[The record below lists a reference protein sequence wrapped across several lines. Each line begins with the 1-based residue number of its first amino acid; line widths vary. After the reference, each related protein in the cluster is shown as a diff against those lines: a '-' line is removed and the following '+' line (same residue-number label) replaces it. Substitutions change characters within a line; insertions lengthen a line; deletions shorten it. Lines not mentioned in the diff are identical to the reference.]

1 MRKVVTDL
9 SPGRSYSI
17 QIRSVSGGTVSQWSP
32 VYLVPAINKVALPP
46 SLVNGDIQ
54 VSTIGDKFFA
64 NWTYGAIE
72 DDFKN
77 YEYKW
82 LYYDGAAYVESTTIY
97 STLAPNAELDYA
109 TNLKLFNPAR
119 PNIKISVRAVDT
131 SGNAS
136 AWATSTNPAIN
147 AAPAAPTSLSATPAI
162 DTISFFWTAPADNDI
177 DYYELHTGTAGFTP
191 GSGTLVAISSDTN
204 FAYTTTNYTT
214 RVFAVRAVDKFGTPG
229 TKSGEVS
236 SAASQSNNADITP
249 PLTPANFVLTSGTTV
264 QNLANIVATWTKVA
278 ATDVSVYR
286 IRYSDVA
293 TTGPWQYI
301 TVDAKTSAGADIET
315 ANIFNLKPS
324 TQFWAQIAAA
334 DKSGNISAYSSS
346 STVTTAANIVA
357 PAIPSAPSA
366 SVSNVT
372 GQIQVSHD
380 NTKAAGGS
388 VESDVVRYEV
398 YAGTTTAPTNLIG
411 SINKST
417 TTQALFNVT
426 ATSTN
431 PTWYVRVK
439 AVNGSGLLSGFSTE
453 TAATPNLIATANI
466 ADAAITNAKIGSLSA
481 DKITAGDISAEV
493 ITVGTS
499 TGGSPSG
506 IKIDGTNKEIRS
518 QNFATGNI
526 GWRIDSD
533 DSAEFNNLTVR
544 NTFKIEDGVTPV
556 TISAYSRTAGSSN
569 TVFTANGHGYST
581 GDYVLI
587 SGTTDVD
594 TGLTPMVIT
603 WLTNNT
609 FSGFPNS
616 ATTAVSGSTGS
627 AVKVDNTVRLTNDG
641 LTIGNSGSGVVSIG
655 PTSFQIR
662 SSSTGTR
669 TAIDNTGISVYKSNA
684 QVVGLNSDGTFFLK
698 SATSGNRVELDG
710 DNGLRVKDSDNNT
723 IIKVDPDGLEGYSKP
738 KSISSISIMSASVT
752 SITALAGSSYST
764 PITYGSSSEGSF
776 TYTAGNIFTAG
787 QTVNIAG
794 FSNTAY
800 NLSNAVV
807 SSSDGSTFTVGAG
820 LLTYPIASYTASADA
835 ETVTFTGTFTL
846 NVDDLVSVSDSVVG
860 YNLKNA
866 TVLDATPTTFTL
878 SSPGTPDVTTPVS
891 VTDGLV
897 YKLEKSESPTSA
909 TASYPG
915 STYIKTA
922 TTEAAHNFPVN
933 SFIQIS
939 GASTASE
946 ASVKVLSEPSSTTFT
961 YLSLNPFEYTGTA
974 TATVSGHRKLTTSS
988 DHELIPGQIFR
999 VTGTPNMN
1007 NDGIE
1012 VDDVLSNRILVY
1024 LYSEGVDDGFTYDG
1038 SSPGSTGQITK
1049 QTISVNI
1056 DDGAATFGGD
1066 LKSSS
1071 YSTYSLTGSKLSI
1084 SENDG
1089 LKLTREAVQNFI
1101 LNPTFSNELGFP
1113 SSQNWASV
1121 ASYGL
1126 PAVNSVESDSGM
1138 GQLAGINSFK
1148 SSPIKITSIANTN
1161 NSLEKTVTTSV
1172 NHKLASPDRVALNGI
1187 VYGSITPRSIN
1198 YKETVSS
1205 VTSNTVFKYTP
1216 EIGENAFYITS
1227 ITTSGTTKTVNT
1239 SAAHNFVPGQ
1249 NVWITGT
1256 SNSNLN
1262 NSSVTTVLTPTTTSF
1277 TYVGPDSTSTASDT
1291 VTTVTAATL
1300 ASGTY
1305 TFTST
1310 NTYSAGETVTI
1321 SGVNSNYNITGTI
1334 VTANGTQFTM
1344 NGTGSANAWSKVVDV
1359 TAAIGFSNSVSFTT
1373 TNNAFQSGDTVT
1385 IAGLSAGFNLNN
1397 VTIASAGLTNFTVT
1411 TNTLSG
1417 QSWNK
1422 TSTVSAAISN
1432 GTVVTYT
1439 VPSGHSI
1446 SNGSVISITGTS
1458 SAFNLSSQLV
1468 TGTTATSFSVTPWI
1482 GAPAASTWDNAW
1494 EISSAEIS
1502 ASQITYTTTST
1513 HQLTAGG
1520 LATISNASSSY
1531 NITNVPITSASGTTF
1546 TVSTTN
1552 SAVAWKN
1559 TLRIESATGN
1569 GSVITYTT
1577 SNPHGFYNGQYVT
1590 VSGLNASYNVS
1601 GAISGAS
1608 GNTFTIASSAT
1619 TTPSSWER
1627 TVYPT
1632 AWSYTSPNLTLTVPN
1647 LFSAGNQVY
1656 VDNIPVST
1664 TASTFHGNMSIAS
1677 STIGQIV
1684 LNIGTGQTVITKIIS
1699 YNPTATAST
1708 AVASGS
1714 NAVNIFTFAGSG
1726 TLNVA
1731 STSAFASS
1739 GTIHV
1744 YATPSGGAMRAFP
1757 ITYTGKTGTTF
1768 TGCNSSGANA
1778 VLATN
1783 NVVAISTSTI
1793 SFPLSA
1799 NTTIPSSSVLSSTGW
1814 ATTGFFVITDSVG
1827 INHLVSYGGISGQ
1840 SFTNCNSLDSISGTV
1855 NAYANIKQQPRI
1867 RLNGRF
1873 STQQVGSTK
1882 TTIVISSASYNS
1894 TTGLRTYTTPTAHGL
1909 TVGDPVDV
1917 TGLTGTNSSEYNIV
1931 EGTIRSVTT
1940 SSPFTFVVYAPS
1952 PTSAA
1957 TSSLTGQSGAYT
1969 SHASKVQALADV
1981 TVTGTSTLNNG
1992 TATVSG
1998 GTASTTAAVG
2008 TVSPS
2013 GAISTSS
2020 ISASFTNS
2028 SISSFSSSR
2037 RGELSTSVY
2046 LPNSTSKAATGSF
2059 WVYQNVEN
2067 SGMYLNM
2074 KDFIL
2079 DDLTTAIP
2087 ASNNDTTFSQIIPR
2101 GSWTRISNIFSL
2113 PSNWNPSSTLKLP
2126 TLLYADKS
2134 FSVTNISGTGTGPR
2148 TATTSGNHNFE
2159 LNQTITISEDATVGF
2174 NETANI
2180 TAIPSPNTFTY
2191 TSTASGTHNPTYTYT
2206 KATSKSVQVNAIA
2219 YYDGAML
2226 TLTNGLTEYFDG
2238 DHQGEW
2244 QGAKGDSISV
2254 KESFTSGQIRLRA
2267 GSNISAG
2274 EGNYLSEMDKISFSS
2289 ALPQKVSP
2297 SISPISL
2304 DIYDSLLGYLPPQT
2318 GVALYSGSDTV
2329 GKSAYVAVTTN
2340 GTTGILSLGG
2350 ISRIQGNAYMDGVKV
2365 VKRTVSSGYY
2375 GGTTSPYD
2383 NFSTTWQFLTSSAGY
2398 FGNVSFVAPP
2408 SGCVKISYGAIMYM
2422 TEFSGSGTTGYL
2434 AATIS
2439 TSPSGAGTVV
2449 YDAKTGQFIQYSID
2463 YNNNF
2468 DSTFNAYADIDISG
2482 TSSCSKVD
2490 VVSGLTSG
2498 KTYYLQLSGQRAG
2511 TGEARCAR
2519 PYVVIEPSLYA
2530 L

>member
-46 SLVNGDIQ
+46 SLVNSDIQ

-119 PNIKISVRAVDT
+119 ANIKISVRAVDT

-191 GSGTLVAISSDTN
+191 TGSTPGTGTCIAISSDTN
-204 FAYTTTNYTT
+204 FAYTTTTYTT
-214 RVFAVRAVDKFGTPG
+214 RVFAVRAVDKFKTPG
-229 TKSGEVS
+229 AKSGEVS
-236 SAASQSNNADITP
+236 SAASQSNNSDITAPPTPTGLSLSAGTPSKSLASINVSWNSVYASANDVSIYKVRYSTSTSGPWTYIPVDARTSSSADITS
-249 PLTPANFVLTSGTTV
+249 AVISS
-264 QNLANIVATWTKVA
+264 LA
-278 ATDVSVYR
+278 
-286 IRYSDVA
+286 
-293 TTGPWQYI
+293 
-301 TVDAKTSAGADIET
+301 
-315 ANIFNLKPS
+315 PS
-324 TQFWAQIAAA
+324 STYYVQIAAA
-334 DKSGNISAYSSS
+334 DKSGNISAYTASSS
-346 STVTTAANIVA
+346 ITTAKNTT
-357 PAIPSAPSA
+357 APSTPA
-366 SVSNVT
+366 PPTAAAN
-372 GQIQVSHD
+372 GMQIQVSHD
-380 NTKAAGGS
+380 NTKAAGGAI
-388 VESDVVRYEV
+388 ESDVIGYEV
-398 YAGTTTAPTNLIG
+398 YAGTSIG
-411 SINKST
+411 TYTKIGFLPRST
-417 TTQALFNVT
+417 TTSALFSV
-426 ATSTN
+426 TSTGGAS
-431 PTWYVRVK
+431 TQLWYVNVK
-439 AVNGSGLLSGFSTE
+439 AVNSSSISSSSASTDAQASP
-453 TAATPNLIATANI
+453 TLIAGTNI
-466 ADAAITNAKIGSLSA
+466 VNATIGDAQIGNLNVNRLVSGTISA
-481 DKITAGDISAEV
+481 DDIR
-493 ITVGTS
+493 IGTD
-499 TGGSPSG
+499 G
-506 IKIDGTNKEIRS
+506 IKIDGASKTIES
-518 QNFATGNI
+518 QNFATGNL
-526 GWRIDSD
+526 GWIIDSD
-533 DSAEFNNLTVR
+533 GSAEFNNLTVR

-603 WLTNNT
+603 WLSNNT
-609 FSGFPNS
+609 FSGSPNS
-616 ATTAVSGSTGS
+616 ATTAVSGITGS

-698 SATSGNRVELDG
+698 SAVTGNRVELDG

-738 KSISSISIMSASVT
+738 TNISAISAMQANALGSIGLSSGT
-752 SITALAGSSYST
+752 TYST
-764 PITYGSSSEGSF
+764 PVTYASSNEGSY

-787 QTVNIAG
+787 QKVNITG
-794 FSNTAY
+794 FTNNTAY
-800 NLSNAVV
+800 NLSSATV

-820 LLTYPIASYTASADA
+820 FLTYPITSYTASEEAGQ
-835 ETVTFTGTFTL
+835 VTFTGEFTL
-846 NVDDLVSVSDSVVG
+846 NVDDLVSISDSVVG

-878 SSPGTPDVTTPVS
+878 SSPGTPDVTNPVN

-909 TASYPG
+909 IASYPG
-915 STYIKTA
+915 STYIKTV
-922 TTEAAHNFPVN
+922 TTEDAHNFPVGSLVTVGVDIN
-933 SFIQIS
+933 API
-939 GASTASE
+939 
-946 ASVKVLSEPSSTTFT
+946 LSSPSATTFT
-961 YLSLNPFEYTGTA
+961 YLSLSNNVSYSNPISINGYRKLVTATDHGLKPGQLFRITGT
-974 TATVSGHRKLTTSS
+974 TGMDEEPVEVSDVISNNTLTYKTSK
-988 DHELIPGQIFR
+988 
-999 VTGTPNMN
+999 TGAS
-1007 NDGIE
+1007 G
-1012 VDDVLSNRILVY
+1012 
-1024 LYSEGVDDGFTYDG
+1024 
-1038 SSPGSTGQITK
+1038 TGQIAKETFS
-1049 QTISVNI
+1049 INI
-1056 DDGAATFGGD
+1056 DGAATFGGD

-1089 LKLTREAVQNFI
+1089 LKLTRETVQNFI
-1101 LNPTFSNELGFP
+1101 LNPTFSSELNFP
-1113 SSQNWASV
+1113 SSENWASV

-1126 PAVNSVESDSGM
+1126 PAVNSGESDSGM
-1138 GQLAGINSFK
+1138 GQLAGANSFK
-1148 SSPIKITSIANTN
+1148 SSPIKITSITNTN

-1172 NHKLASPDRVALNGI
+1172 NHGLAVPDLVALNGI
-1187 VYGSITPRSIN
+1187 AYGSITPNSIN
-1198 YKETVSS
+1198 YKETVSA
-1205 VTSNTVFKYTP
+1205 VPSNTTFKYTP
-1216 EIGENAFYITS
+1216 QIGKNAFYITS

-1239 SAAHNFVPGQ
+1239 DVAHNFVATQ
-1249 NVWITGT
+1249 KVWITGT

-1262 NSSVTTVLTPTTTSF
+1262 NSSVTIGSTPTATSF
-1277 TYVGPDSTSTASDT
+1277 TYVGPDSASTASDT
-1291 VTTVTAATL
+1291 VTTVTAAAL

-1305 TFTST
+1305 TFTSV
-1310 NTYSAGETVTI
+1310 NTYSPGETVTI
-1321 SGVNSNYNITGTI
+1321 SGVNSNYNITGTV

-1344 NGTGSANAWSKVVDV
+1344 VGSGSSNTWNKVVDV
-1359 TAAIGFSNSVSFTT
+1359 TSATGLSSYVTYGT
-1373 TNNAFQSGDTVT
+1373 TNNQFSAGDTVT
-1385 IAGLSAGFNLNN
+1385 IAGLSTAFNLTG
-1397 VTIASAGLTNFTVT
+1397 VTIASAGPTGFTVA

-1417 QSWNK
+1417 QSLNK
-1422 TSTVSAAISN
+1422 TSTVSAAIST

-1439 VPSGHSI
+1439 VPSGHSV

-1458 SAFNLSSQLV
+1458 SAFNLSSRTV
-1468 TGTTATSFSVTPWI
+1468 TGTTPTSFTVSGSV
-1482 GAPAASTWDNAW
+1482 PAASTWDNAW

-1502 ASQITYTTTST
+1502 EGQITYTTSST
-1513 HQLTAGG
+1513 HQLTVGG
-1520 LATISNASSSY
+1520 LATISNASSPY
-1531 NITNVPITSASGTTF
+1531 NITNVAITSASGTTF
-1546 TVSTTN
+1546 TVSTAN

-1559 TLRIESATGN
+1559 KLRIESATGN

-1601 GAISGAS
+1601 GNISGAS
-1608 GNTFTIASSAT
+1608 GNVFSINSTVT
-1619 TTPSSWER
+1619 TTPSSWQR
-1627 TVYPT
+1627 TIYPT
-1632 AWSYTSPNLTLTVPN
+1632 LWSYSSPNLTLTVPN
-1647 LFSAGNQVY
+1647 LFSPGNQVY
-1656 VDNIPVST
+1656 VDNVPTLNTGTAGHAVYGNMA
-1664 TASTFHGNMSIAS
+1664 TAST

-1684 LNIGTGQTVITKIIS
+1684 LNIGSLTGLPLPVTRIIS
-1699 YNPTATAST
+1699 YSPTATAST

-1714 NAVNIFTFAGSG
+1714 NAVNISTFTGSG
-1726 TLNVA
+1726 ILNVTSNVA
-1731 STSAFASS
+1731 SNLAFDTN
-1739 GTIHV
+1739 GTIYV
-1744 YATPSGGAMRAFP
+1744 RATPFGAAAGTPKRFYP

-1768 TGCNSSGANA
+1768 TGCHSGGASA
-1778 VLATN
+1778 VLATFDT
-1783 NVVAISTSTI
+1783 VAISTYTI
-1793 SFPLSA
+1793 SFPLSS
-1799 NTTIPSSSVLSSTGW
+1799 NTTIPSSETLAATGW
-1814 ATTGFFVITDSVG
+1814 PATGFFVITDSGG

-1867 RLNGRF
+1867 TLNGRL
-1873 STQQVGSTK
+1873 STQQVGLTKSTVAI
-1882 TTIVISSASYNS
+1882 TSASYNS
-1894 TTGLRTYTTPTAHGL
+1894 TTGLRTYNTNPVVPTIQGL
-1909 TVGDPVDV
+1909 VVGDSVDV

-1940 SSPFTFVVYAPS
+1940 TSFVVYAPS

-1957 TSSLTGQSGAYT
+1957 SSSLTLQSGRYA
-1969 SHASKVQALADV
+1969 SHASKVQAFADV
-1981 TVTGTSTLNNG
+1981 TVTGTSTLNG

-2013 GAISTSS
+2013 GD
-2020 ISASFTNS
+2020 SATFTNS

-2037 RGELSTSVY
+2037 RGALSTSVY

-2079 DDLTTAIP
+2079 DDGTTAIP
-2087 ASNNDTTFSQIIPR
+2087 ASNNNTTFSQIIPR

-2134 FSVTNISGTGTGPR
+2134 FSVTNISGAGTGSR

-2159 LNQTITISEDATVGF
+2159 IGQTVTISQNAPGVFNQIATIV
-2174 NETANI
+2174 T
-2180 TAIPSPNTFTY
+2180 IPSPNTFTY
-2191 TSTASGTHNPTYTYT
+2191 DSSTSGTHDSTYTT

-2219 YYDGAML
+2219 YYDGTML

-2238 DHQGEW
+2238 DHQGKW
-2244 QGAKGDSISV
+2244 QGARGNSISV

-2383 NFSTTWQFLTSSAGY
+2383 NFNTTWSFLRSSTGY
-2398 FGNVSFVAPP
+2398 FGDVSFVAPP

-2422 TEFSGSGTTGYL
+2422 KEFSGAGTIGYL

-2439 TSPSGAGTVV
+2439 TSPSGGGTVV

-2463 YNNNF
+2463 YNNTV
-2468 DSTFNAYADIDISG
+2468 DSSFNAYADIDIEG

-2498 KTYYLQLSGQRAG
+2498 KTYYLQLNGQRSG
-2511 TGEARCAR
+2511 TGQARCAR